1 MTLYIAD
8 ITKDTTFH
16 VGCRIGHRTLI
27 FFERCVV
34 YILEKIKSHV
44 LTFEKSFWSKK
55 L

>member
-1 MTLYIAD
+1 MTLYTTD

-16 VGCRIGHRTLI
+16 VGCYIEHNTLI

-34 YILEKIKSHV
+34 YILKKIKSHV